1 MYVKGCVCALFKM
14 YLFFPWTLHSIL
26 RDRSFLKMTEK
37 DWGKDGSLISTLL
50 ASLTA
55 LCLCRSCAYSS
66 SEGSIHGHSGSS
78 TIHEET
84 ELWQV

>member
-1 MYVKGCVCALFKM
+1 MHIVQDVRVLSIG
-14 YLFFPWTLHSIL
+14 SIL

-50 ASLTA
+50 ASLSA
-55 LCLCRSCAYSS
+55 LRLCRSCVYSS